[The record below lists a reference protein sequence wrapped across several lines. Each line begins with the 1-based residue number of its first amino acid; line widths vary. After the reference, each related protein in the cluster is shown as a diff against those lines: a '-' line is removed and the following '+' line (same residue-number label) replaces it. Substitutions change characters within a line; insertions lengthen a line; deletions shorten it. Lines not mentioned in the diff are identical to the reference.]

1 MLNAI
6 IEHENKV
13 LHLEFPCKRRLMA
26 EHLASIGVRT
36 PAHDIKCV
44 DNASAPIKVK
54 IYGNSEF
61 EGKLA
66 SFIAEDNTLSSVNS
80 FCEMYHN
87 MPYANKID
95 IMDSVMRDEISSL
108 REFGLLMMQRRM
120 QDTTAH
126 YYCPLVAT
134 VYYHNEY
141 GGVTDYPDEVDGNFL
156 AQYEEDIRDMID
168 HENSLCGANIAEYF
182 DGSNST
188 VAKLKE
194 IHFSTQ
200 NVEGVLY
207 GCIRVELTEP
217 LTPEEDAEI
226 KEYLIGQCSDGYGE
240 GLEQRPICISDGE
253 LFVSYWNYD
262 ETYFML
268 NSDEFDNY
276 LCDMKMGEIR

>member
-6 IEHENKV
+6 IEHKNKTI
-13 LHLEFPCKRRLMA
+13 HIEFPCKRRLMA
-26 EHLASIGVRT
+26 EHLASIGIRAS
-36 PAHDIKCV
+36 AHDIKCV
-44 DNASAPIKVK
+44 DNTITPIKVK

-61 EGKLA
+61 ESKLA
-66 SFIAEDNTLSSVNS
+66 SFISEDNTLSSVNS

-87 MPYANKID
+87 MPYANKTYIID
-95 IMDSVMRDEISSL
+95 AVMRDEVSSL
-108 REFGLLMMQRRM
+108 REFGLLMIQRRM
-120 QDTTAH
+120 QDTTEY

-134 VYYHNEY
+134 IYYHNEY

-156 AQYEEDIRDMID
+156 VQYEEDIRDLID
-168 HENSLCGANIAEYF
+168 RENNLCEANIAEYF
-182 DGSNST
+182 EGSNST

-200 NVEGVLY
+200 NVDGVLY

-217 LTPEEDAEI
+217 LTTEEDEEI

-240 GLEQRPICISDGE
+240 GLEQRPISIPDGE

-276 LCDMKMGEIR
+276 LCDLKVGEIE